1 MRGTIVSVE
10 SPSRGCLL
18 PPVTVL
24 SSSQQANCYANFPKL
39 QTRAE
44 KCKLT
49 KINFPNWSNIGSSS
63 SCWNSPSACSGTVC
77 KNGQDVDRWHSMK
90 RNARQKFPENFT
102 VCRVK
107 PVGESQRYK
116 PLANKDH
123 QNLQHHIMR
132 WKNQSGRI
140 LWKILWGIR
149 GMKRVYL
156 DRVFEDVEDKFN
168 ASKTKAKQAQ
178 KTLRTIFHCSRWNSA
193 VYNQD
198 LAVWEKDSKLISFI
212 TETWAS
218 GPWIL
223 ACQVVSLSR
232 RSACTPSPG
241 RQNMMRCRFDDCQSM
256 ILKDA

>member
-63 SCWNSPSACSGTVC
+63 SCWKSPSACSGTVC

-90 RNARQKFPENFT
+90 RNARQKFPET
-102 VCRVK
+102 SRLPCET
-107 PVGESQRYK
+107 GGGSQRYK

-132 WKNQSGRI
+132 WKTRVVGSYERSYGGSGG
-140 LWKILWGIR
+140 WKGCTWTECLRMWR
-149 GMKRVYL
+149 TSSMQ
-156 DRVFEDVEDKFN
+156 
-168 ASKTKAKQAQ
+168 AKLKQNRRKKHWERYFTAQ
-178 KTLRTIFHCSRWNSA
+178 DEIQLSTI
-193 VYNQD
+193 
-198 LAVWEKDSKLISFI
+198 KI
-212 TETWAS
+212 
-218 GPWIL
+218 
-223 ACQVVSLSR
+223 
-232 RSACTPSPG
+232 
-241 RQNMMRCRFDDCQSM
+241 
-256 ILKDA
+256 